1 MIKLVQC
8 IILGCVMAL
17 AAIAASAQY
26 GNAPEHSTKSQGS
39 QSQGSQAQGGKAQG
53 MADLNSTD
61 KNFLNEA
68 AQGNLGEVE
77 LGKLAERKASNDAV
91 KNFGKRMATDHDKA
105 YNELKSDIRQMSVSI
120 PSAPDAKAQA
130 EKDRLS
136 KLSGA
141 EFDKEYMSTMV
152 QDHRKD
158 IAEFQRETSGGSDE
172 TLRSYASK
180 TLPTLQEH
188 LRLAE
193 QVNSQVSGSTT
204 SGMR

>member
-1 MIKLVQC
+1 MKVVHC
-8 IILGCVMAL
+8 IILSVVMGLPAM
-17 AAIAASAQY
+17 AAQGQY
-26 GNAPEHSTKSQGS
+26 GNAPEHSTKSQGT
-39 QSQGSQAQGGKAQG
+39 KAQG
-53 MADLNSTD
+53 MSDLSSID
-61 KNFLNEA
+61 KTFMNNA
-68 AQGNLGEVE
+68 AQGNLAEVE

-91 KNFGKRMATDHDKA
+91 KNFAKRMVTDHAKA
-105 YNELKSDIRQMSVSI
+105 NEELKADLRQMTVSI

-141 EFDKEYMSTMV
+141 EFDKEYMNTMV

-158 IAEFQRETSGGSDE
+158 IAEFQREASSGRDE

-193 QVNSQVSGSTT
+193 QVNSQVGGSTT
-204 SGMR
+204 SGNR